1 MWIFQS
7 RQIITRADKSSS
19 SYLVSLL
26 IFIILLSLDITLS
39 FVERACPIRV
49 QSIESWAKAVT
60 PSTKLCYVPPFPGLL
75 SSFFALIDSEFSEQA
90 SRQVATE
97 EPKMLWAEWATTKI
111 LKEKTKLTV
120 LSLNIS
126 TKIIEKTLSDNLC
139 LLCNKFYF
147 RFPFFFATKKKRK
160 LDFHFRFSF
169 FPRRETKIV
178 SYTAIGQK
186 RKTKNDL

>member
-75 SSFFALIDSEFSEQA
+75 SSFFSLIDSEFSEQA
-90 SRQVATE
+90 NRQVATE
-97 EPKMLWAEWATTKI
+97 EPKK
-111 LKEKTKLTV
+111 
-120 LSLNIS
+120 
-126 TKIIEKTLSDNLC
+126 
-139 LLCNKFYF
+139 YF
-147 RFPFFFATKKKRK
+147 EQSEQRRKSSKKKRNGQSE
-160 LDFHFRFSF
+160 FWRFS
-169 FPRRETKIV
+169 PLVILPACVR
-178 SYTAIGQK
+178 
-186 RKTKNDL
+186 